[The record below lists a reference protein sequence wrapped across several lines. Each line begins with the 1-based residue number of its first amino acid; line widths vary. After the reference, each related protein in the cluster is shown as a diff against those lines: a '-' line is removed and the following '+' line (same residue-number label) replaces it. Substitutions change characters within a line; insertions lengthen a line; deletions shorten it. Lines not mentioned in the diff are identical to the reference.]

1 MAFFQ
6 SIFLIMFFLFFFLGI
21 SKTTSNHS
29 PYSLL
34 KEVFKIQGF
43 SNLEIAYSSKPL
55 EIIKADK
62 SGENYL
68 FGVKKDSSSFT
79 TNNIHSFYEYAQKNH
94 IHRIILVTYSP
105 VENTNPIY
113 KLVKEYDMDVWDYN
127 KLLKLCIKF
136 DATSDTE
143 YSASVLSTSDTSDD
157 TCTQDDSFDPIQD
170 ENPKTNSIFSGLF
183 NKPDRL

>member
-1 MAFFQ
+1 MAFFS
-6 SIFLIMFFLFFFLGI
+6 SIFLVIFLLFLSFGI
-21 SKTTSNHS
+21 FKSTSSYS
-29 PYSLL
+29 PSSLL

-43 SNLEIAYSSKPL
+43 SNIEIAYSSKSL

-62 SGENYL
+62 SSENYL
-68 FGVKKDSSSFT
+68 FEVKKDTSSFT
-79 TNNIHSFYEYAQKNH
+79 MNNIQSFYEYAQKKH

-105 VENTNPIY
+105 VENTSPIY

-143 YSASVLSTSDTSDD
+143 YSVSVLSTSDTSDD

-183 NKPDRL
+183 NKTDRL